1 VTLDAKGEIAR
12 WETTLAESALRTP
25 KEPETASVAEL
36 EERATKAAA
45 AEEAARKR
53 EAKKAAAGKKAA
65 PKKAPAKAEPKKAP
79 PKKAAV
85 GTKTKKK

>member
-1 VTLDAKGEIAR
+1 MRREDRRATPE
-12 WETTLAESALRTP
+12 ALRTP

-65 PKKAPAKAEPKKAP
+65 PKKAPAKKAP
-79 PKKAAV
+79 PAKAAV